1 MVSFLSN
8 PRVLVSVVTPSTMPR
23 TAEGLNSDAREP
35 PMTRGLTI
43 DQLEPGRRHTAKV
56 EVTDR
61 MVRAFAEATGDHN
74 PIHLDD
80 DAARATPFGRRIA
93 HGLLIAG
100 FVSGIL
106 GMEFPGPGTV
116 YVSQTLKFVR
126 PVFLG
131 DTVTIQLEVTGVD
144 HDRHRVTISTTCT
157 TDAGAVLVGDAVVL
171 PPR

>member
-1 MVSFLSN
+1 
-8 PRVLVSVVTPSTMPR
+8 
-23 TAEGLNSDAREP
+23 
-35 PMTRGLTI
+35 MTTTGLTI
-43 DQLEPGRRHTAKV
+43 DQLEPGRRHTATV

-61 MVRAFAEATGDHN
+61 MVRAFAEATGDRN

-80 DAARATPFGRRIA
+80 DAARDTPFGRRIA
-93 HGLLIAG
+93 HGLLTAG

-116 YVSQTLKFVR
+116 YAAQTLKFVR

-131 DTVTIQLEVTGVD
+131 DRVTVELEVTGVD
-144 HDRHRVTISTTCT
+144 RDRHRVTISTTCS
-157 TDAGAVLVGDAVVL
+157 TDAGPVLLGEAVVL